1 MFTDRET
8 YRLVNIIEYG
18 RMAQL
23 VEPTG
28 KIIKLNMVAWL
39 SW

>member
-1 MFTDRET
+1 MTERFQRIM
-8 YRLVNIIEYG
+8 LKSSEYG

-23 VEPTG
+23 VEHTG
-28 KIIKLNMVAWL
+28 NFYGNRMVAWL